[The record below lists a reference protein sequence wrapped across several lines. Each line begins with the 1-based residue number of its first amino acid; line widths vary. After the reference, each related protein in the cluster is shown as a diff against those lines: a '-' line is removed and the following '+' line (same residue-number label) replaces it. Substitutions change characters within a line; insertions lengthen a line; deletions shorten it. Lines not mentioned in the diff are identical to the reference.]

1 MLAASFTMLRCTI
14 SNTSMIFDSNT
25 TQIRS
30 QLTDSSCCHLF
41 LFWLWCHSRL
51 AQILPLSEI
60 TADNSGPWS
69 DSNPIVIQCLTKT
82 ELTDLINPGSIRSY
96 NPAWQKY
103 ASSYSLLYNLSISQ
117 YWEYSILFFC
127 KWSLF
132 QVLDYYILALSLVLS
147 KQHGFILF
155 SYLCRHRR

>member
-14 SNTSMIFDSNT
+14 SNTSLIFDSNT
-25 TQIRS
+25 TQILN

-41 LFWLWCHSRL
+41 LFWLWRHSRL

-82 ELTDLINPGSIRSY
+82 ELANWINPGSIRSY
-96 NPAWQKY
+96 NPARQKCAYTLQSERKRTRAENHLRLKQNKSSFAGYLKAANRYIGVTTCRLHYQVNWY
-103 ASSYSLLYNLSISQ
+103 AG
-117 YWEYSILFFC
+117 
-127 KWSLF
+127 
-132 QVLDYYILALSLVLS
+132 VPPTV
-147 KQHGFILF
+147 
-155 SYLCRHRR
+155 